1 MPTFSLEALDGA
13 YSPTME
19 ISARRILCLAL
30 PFAVCVS
37 HVSMGSSPSCHI
49 LPDLKH
55 LVSSIF
61 RGSQPLAQKK
71 VDPSRRCKKSI
82 SVVPGSDLLQDATFP
97 TRFQQLYTH
106 IYICIYMHI
115 THTHIYIYIY
125 TSYDYI
131 CIHQARS
138 PIACLAISG
147 ACCGCG
153 LPLQFKQSRVLS
165 TRPVMRLDTA

>member
-30 PFAVCVS
+30 PFAVCVSHES

-82 SVVPGSDLLQDATFP
+82 SVVPGSDLFQDATFP
-97 TRFQQLYTH
+97 TRFQQLH
-106 IYICIYMHI
+106 
-115 THTHIYIYIY
+115 THTHRYIYIY
-125 TSYDYI
+125 TYHMTIYVYI
-131 CIHQARS
+131 KLDLLSPAWRS
-138 PIACLAISG
+138 QEHVVAVGCL
-147 ACCGCG
+147 CGSS
-153 LPLQFKQSRVLS
+153 SREC
-165 TRPVMRLDTA
+165 